1 MRMILALS
9 LGLAL
14 GATTALGAA
23 TSGAMANEA
32 KPPLREVSQID
43 DAMLWVALAIEI
55 SDKCPE
61 IDPRTFKGLSVLYD
75 LRSQAQDM
83 GYSDTEIRAYVRSR
97 DEKARMRARGEKY
110 VKSKGLNPSDPAALC
125 TLGHSESARSS
136 RIGGLLKAK

>member
-1 MRMILALS
+1 MRMILTLC
-9 LGLAL
+9 LAL
-14 GATTALGAA
+14 GTTSALAGT
-23 TSGAMANEA
+23 TSVAMASSG

-61 IDPRTFKGLSVLYD
+61 IDPRTLKGLSVLYD
-75 LRSQAQDM
+75 LRGQARDL

-125 TLGHSESARSS
+125 TLGHGEIARSS
-136 RIGGLLKAK
+136 RIGVLLKAK